1 MSSSKSIQ
9 RLPVEVDPFRLVD
22 QGRIYEG
29 KIPQSDYPRL
39 KELLYSSGKQTD
51 NREDK
56 NTLIDVKLE
65 FTKTD
70 TGLAVILGKI
80 STTFEMPCQRCLN
93 AETVPFETDLKV
105 VLVASDEQAERLQEG
120 YDTWLVE
127 DHRLFLQDFIED
139 EILLALPYI
148 VSHES
153 CETTFELNQELNQPR
168 LDTHFEGDEQNEEVL
183 EKDNPFSV
191 LKDLKL
197 N

>member
-1 MSSSKSIQ
+1 MSNNSRIQ

-29 KIPQSDYPRL
+29 KIPIGDYPRL
-39 KELLYSSGKQTD
+39 KELLFDHGGKGID
-51 NREDK
+51 D
-56 NTLIDVKLE
+56 TLVDVKLE

-70 TGLAVILGKI
+70 TGLAVINGYIKTVL
-80 STTFEMPCQRCLN
+80 EMPCQRCLK
-93 AETVPFETDLKV
+93 AENVPLETELKV

-127 DHRLFLQDFIED
+127 EHRLFIQDFIED
-139 EILLALPYI
+139 EILLALPF
-148 VSHES
+148 VVVHEA
-153 CETTFELNQELNQPR
+153 CETESVSAVVDNHLS
-168 LDTHFEGDEQNEEVL
+168 DDKQNEYAQ
-183 EKDNPFSV
+183 EKKNPFAV